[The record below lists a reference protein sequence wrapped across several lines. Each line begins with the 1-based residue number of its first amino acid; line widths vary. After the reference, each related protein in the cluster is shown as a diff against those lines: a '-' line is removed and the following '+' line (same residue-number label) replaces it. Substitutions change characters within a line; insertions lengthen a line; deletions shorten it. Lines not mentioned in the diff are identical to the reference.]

1 LGVIE
6 TGQGY
11 RLRKLRYE
19 VVPGFQSVA
28 ILYEPENLQGKAPA
42 ILNLNGHVGPPGKA
56 VEYKQKRCIN
66 FAKHGILALN
76 LEWFS
81 FGELRG
87 EGNQHWYAAH
97 MDLVG
102 ANGLGIFLLEMRRG
116 LDYLYGHPSVDRNR
130 LGVTG
135 LSGGGWQTILLS
147 SLDDRVKVAVPVAG
161 FSSVATKVEARKYG
175 DLGDL
180 EQNGTDLLF
189 GQDYTHL
196 TAMMAPRPTLLIYN
210 AEDDCCFRAPLVR
223 PLVYDGVKP
232 FFKLY
237 GKEDVFQWYENRD
250 PGTHNYQLSNREQA
264 YRFFSQQFGLP
275 VIEKEIPSGEE
286 VKSYD
291 ELVVGLPKDNLTILD
306 LARKI
311 ARGIT
316 RSRVPS
322 TSTAKAAWVNSER
335 QTLSSVVR
343 YRPGRLTRAWAL
355 ANTKNK
361 GVETLSYLFEM
372 NDGLSAS
379 GVWLKGIVTPD
390 KNPVTIVLNDNG
402 LKAAASDVSNRVN
415 RDDEVL
421 ALDLTFFGD
430 TWKGLE
436 PFSYA
441 QILDGEGDRPLG
453 IQAAQLLEV
462 AQWLRKR
469 AGAQKLRLE
478 SRGIRTQ
485 TIALVAAAL
494 QPDLFSQVTI
504 HEGMSSLDFLL
515 QTPVTFDQAPELFC
529 LDLYKDFDIDRL
541 AVIAAPAQVRVESLV
556 KAPQPS
562 GETLP

>member
-1 LGVIE
+1 
-6 TGQGY
+6 
-11 RLRKLRYE
+11 
-19 VVPGFQSVA
+19 
-28 ILYEPENLQGKAPA
+28 
-42 ILNLNGHVGPPGKA
+42 
-56 VEYKQKRCIN
+56 
-66 FAKHGILALN
+66 
-76 LEWFS
+76 
-81 FGELRG
+81 
-87 EGNQHWYAAH
+87 
-97 MDLVG
+97 
-102 ANGLGIFLLEMRRG
+102 
-116 LDYLYGHPSVDRNR
+116 
-130 LGVTG
+130 
-135 LSGGGWQTILLS
+135 
-147 SLDDRVKVAVPVAG
+147 
-161 FSSVATKVEARKYG
+161 
-175 DLGDL
+175 
-180 EQNGTDLLF
+180 
-189 GQDYTHL
+189 
-196 TAMMAPRPTLLIYN
+196 
-210 AEDDCCFRAPLVR
+210 
-223 PLVYDGVKP
+223 
-232 FFKLY
+232 
-237 GKEDVFQWYENRD
+237 
-250 PGTHNYQLSNREQA
+250 
-264 YRFFSQQFGLP
+264 
-275 VIEKEIPSGEE
+275 
-286 VKSYD
+286 
-291 ELVVGLPKDNLTILD
+291 
-306 LARKI
+306 
-311 ARGIT
+311 
-316 RSRVPS
+316 
-322 TSTAKAAWVNSER
+322 
-335 QTLSSVVR
+335 
-343 YRPGRLTRAWAL
+343 
-355 ANTKNK
+355 
-361 GVETLSYLFEM
+361 M

-402 LKAAASDVSNRVN
+402 RKAAASDVSNRVN